1 MTKLTQLIH
10 PHLIGM
16 RSLRN
21 RNGDSQMN
29 GWLIGGWL
37 ADLVGMLAA
46 VVIVAGILGWIS
58 KDMDA

>member
-1 MTKLTQLIH
+1 M
-10 PHLIGM
+10 
-16 RSLRN
+16 N
-21 RNGDSQMN
+21 N